1 VNYLKIYNLLNFKII
16 FSLNKLIN
24 MKKLLLVWVLMM
36 TVISSSFAQ
45 TRQVTGKVT
54 ASEDGTALPGVS
66 VSLKGT
72 ARGTTTAA
80 DGSYKIAVGNAD
92 AIVFSFIG
100 YKSQTINVG
109 SQTNINVVLA
119 SDASELDE
127 VVVTALG
134 LTRTKNSLPYAAQ
147 QVKGEELT
155 RVRNGNAFSALSGKV
170 AGLQITQ
177 GNTVG
182 GSTNVV
188 IRGNKSLTG
197 NNQAL
202 FVVDGVPI
210 DNTIKNTG
218 TQQSGGGGYDYGN
231 AAADINP
238 DDIESMTVL
247 KGAAAT
253 ALYGSRAS
261 NGVIMITTKKAKKG
275 LGLTINA
282 GLTVGMIDKST
293 FASYQDG
300 YGAGYSDPY
309 QKDGFLYFDANGDG
323 TKDLVVP
330 TAEDASYGVKFN
342 PSLMVYHWDAF
353 DPAGPNYLKA
363 KPWVAAQ
370 NTPVTFYETSI
381 SNNTNILLDGA
392 TDKGSFKLGY
402 TRNDERGTLPN
413 SSVSKNTMNLAGTYT
428 LSKKFTASA
437 AANFSII
444 DGKGRYGS
452 GYSGLN
458 VNQNFR
464 QWYQRNV
471 DIQEQKEAYF
481 RNQKNVTWNWGD
493 PSSAAGL
500 KPIYTDNYYWT
511 RYQNYQNDTRTR
523 IFGNAMLNYKATSYL
538 DFMGRVTIDT
548 YNEFQEER
556 RADGSQGVASYS
568 RLDRTFNE
576 TNYDLMAN
584 FNKDVLTG
592 LNVRGLAGLN
602 LRKSYSRAISAG
614 TNGGLIVPGLY
625 SVANSKGTVA
635 APSESYAPREVF
647 GLFGGLTVTYKDF
660 LTLDGTIRQD
670 KSSTL
675 PVANNAYLYYAGS
688 ASWLFS
694 HHIED
699 LPWLTSG
706 KLRANYATVGNDAPW
721 GAIKNVYDQPSPY
734 GSTILF
740 SVPSTQNNPF
750 LKPEQTQSKEIGLE
764 MAFMQNRL
772 GFDLTYYETNTL
784 DQILPASVS
793 AATGFTSAYVN
804 AGNIENKGLELSL
817 YANPIKTADFSWNV
831 NVNFTRNRSLV
842 LSLYNDSKNLQIASF
857 QGGVSL
863 NASVGEPYGV
873 LKGKTW
879 KFVNGEKLVKSN
891 GRYDI
896 TTTTT
901 NIIGNVNPDWI
912 GGINNSLRYKNLTFN
927 FLIDIKKGGSVFSLD
942 QYYGAATGVLPE
954 SAGLN
959 DKGNPSR
966 SSIAEGGGVI
976 MPGVLA
982 DGSKNT
988 IRVENEY
995 GTYGY
1000 AYNPAHAFVYDA
1012 GYVKLREAN
1021 LVYSLPK
1028 SIVRQLGGV
1037 KGVDVSVFGR
1047 NLWIIDKSVPYADPE
1062 ENLSAGNVQGNQ
1074 SGAYP
1079 TTRSIGFNVKLL
1091 F

>member
-1 VNYLKIYNLLNFKII
+1 
-16 FSLNKLIN
+16 
-24 MKKLLLVWVLMM
+24 MKKLLLVWVLVMAAF
-36 TVISSSFAQ
+36 SSSLAQ

-54 ASEDGTALPGVS
+54 SSEDGSALPGVS

-72 ARGTTTAA
+72 ARGTTSTS
-80 DGSYKIAVGNAD
+80 DGSYKIMVSNSD
-92 AIVFSFIG
+92 ALVFSFVG
-100 YKSQTINVG
+100 FKPQTINVG
-109 SQTNINVVLA
+109 SQSVINVNLA
-119 SDASELDE
+119 ADASELNE
-127 VVVTALG
+127 VIVTALG

-155 RVRNGNAFSALSGKV
+155 RVRTGNAFSALSGKV

-177 GNTVG
+177 GNSVG

-210 DNTIKNTG
+210 DNSIKNTG
-218 TQQSGGGGYDYGN
+218 TQQAGGGGYDYGN

-282 GLTVGMIDKST
+282 GLTVGTIDKST
-293 FASYQDG
+293 FVNYQDG

-309 QKDGFLYFDANGDG
+309 DKDGFLYFDANGDG
-323 TKDLVVP
+323 KNDLVVP
-330 TAEDASYGVKFN
+330 TAEDASYGAKFN
-342 PSLMVYHWDAF
+342 PSLQVYHWDSF
-353 DPAGPNYLKA
+353 DPAGPNYLKT

-370 NTPVTFYETSI
+370 NTPVTFYETAI
-381 SNNTNILLDGA
+381 SNNVNIALDGA

-413 SSVSKNTMNLAGTYT
+413 SQVSKNTMNLAGTYT
-428 LSKKFTASA
+428 MSPKFTASA
-437 AANFSII
+437 SANFSIV

-493 PSSAAGL
+493 PSTPGGL

-538 DFMGRVTIDT
+538 DFMGRVTVDT

-556 RADGSQGVASYS
+556 RADGSQGVAGYT
-568 RLDRTFNE
+568 RLDRTFSE

-584 FNKDVLTG
+584 FNKDILSG
-592 LNVRGLAGLN
+592 LNLRGLAGLN
-602 LRKSYSRAISAG
+602 LRKSFARSISAA

-625 SVANSKGTVA
+625 SIANSKGTVA
-635 APSESYAPREVF
+635 APGEGYSPREIF
-647 GLFGGLTVTYKDF
+647 GLFGGATLTYKDF

-694 HHIED
+694 HHIVD

-706 KLRANYATVGNDAPW
+706 KLRMNYATVGNDAPW
-721 GAIKNVYDQPSPY
+721 GAIKNVYDKPDPY

-750 LKPEQTQSKEIGLE
+750 LKPEQTKSKEIGVE

-784 DQILPASVS
+784 DQIMPASVS

-842 LSLYNDSKNLQIASF
+842 LSLYNDSKNLQISSF

-879 KFVNGEKLVKSN
+879 KFVNGEKLVKTN

-942 QYYGAATGVLPE
+942 QYYGAATGVMPE
-954 SAGLN
+954 SALLN

-966 SSIAEGGGVI
+966 STIAEGGGVI

-1012 GYVKLREAN
+1012 GFVKLREAN

-1028 SIVRQLGGV
+1028 SIVSQLGGV
-1037 KGVDVSVFGR
+1037 KGVDVSIFGR

-1079 TTRSIGFNVKLL
+1079 TTRSIGFNIKLL

>member
-1 VNYLKIYNLLNFKII
+1 
-16 FSLNKLIN
+16 
-24 MKKLLLVWVLMM
+24 MKKLLLVMALV
-36 TVISSSFAQ
+36 TTACSSLLAQ
-45 TRQVTGKVT
+45 SRVVTGKVT

-72 ARGTTTAA
+72 SRGVTTTA
-80 DGSYKIAVGNAD
+80 DGSYKISIDNGAALQ
-92 AIVFSFIG
+92 FSFVG
-100 YKSQTINVG
+100 YKPQTISVG
-109 SQTNINVVLA
+109 SQSTINVVLVA
-119 SDASELDE
+119 DAAELSE

-147 QVKGEELT
+147 QVKGDELT
-155 RVRNGNAFSALSGKV
+155 RVRTGNAFSALSGRV

-177 GNTVG
+177 GNAIG

-202 FVVDGVPI
+202 FVVDGVPV
-210 DNTIKNTG
+210 DNTNKNTAN
-218 TQQSGGGGYDYGN
+218 QQTGRGGYDYGN

-261 NGVIMITTKKAKKG
+261 NGVIMITSKKAKKG

-282 GLTVGMIDKST
+282 GLTVGTIDKST
-293 FASYQDG
+293 FATYQNQ

-323 TKDLVVP
+323 TKDLVIN
-330 TAEDASYGVKFN
+330 TAEDASYGTKFN
-342 PSLMVYHWDAF
+342 PALMVYQWDSF

-363 KPWVAAQ
+363 KPYTAAL
-370 NTPVTFYETSI
+370 NTPAKFYETAI
-381 SNNTNILLDGA
+381 SNNVNVQLDGA
-392 TDKGSFKLGY
+392 TDQGTFKLGY

-413 SSVSKNTMNLAGTYT
+413 SNVSKNIMNLAGSYNI
-428 LSKKFTASA
+428 SKKVTASA
-437 AANFSII
+437 AANFSVIE
-444 DGKGRYGS
+444 GKGRYGS

-464 QWYQRNV
+464 QWYQTNV
-471 DIQEQKEAYF
+471 DILDQKEAYF
-481 RNQKNVTWNWGD
+481 RNQQNVTWNWSD

-511 RYQNYQNDTRTR
+511 RYQNYQNDTRSR
-523 IFGNAMLNYKATSYL
+523 LFGNAMVNYKAADFL
-538 DFMGRVTIDT
+538 NFMGRVTVDT

-556 RADGSQGVASYS
+556 IAVGSQGVPAYS
-568 RLDRTFNE
+568 RFDRTFQE
-576 TNYDLMAN
+576 LNYDLMGN
-584 FNKDVLTG
+584 FDKEILTG
-592 LNVRGLAGLN
+592 LNLKALAGLN
-602 LRKSYSRAISAG
+602 LRKSYIRSISAA

-625 SVANSKGTVA
+625 SIANSRGTVS
-635 APSESYAPREVF
+635 APTENYNPREVF
-647 GLFGGLTVTYKDF
+647 GVFGGLTFTYKDF

-706 KLRANYATVGNDAPW
+706 KLRMNYATVGNDAPW
-721 GAIKNVYDQPSPY
+721 GSIKNVYDKPDPF

-740 SVPSTQNNPF
+740 SAPSTQNNPF

-764 MAFMQNRL
+764 MAFLQNRL
-772 GFDLTYYETNTL
+772 GFDFTYYHTNTL

-793 AATGFTSAYVN
+793 SATGFSSTYVN
-804 AGNIENKGLELSL
+804 AGNIENKGFEVSL
-817 YANPIKTADFSWNV
+817 YASPIKTADFSWNV
-831 NVNFTRNRSLV
+831 NVNWTKNSSLV
-842 LSLYNDSKNLQIASF
+842 LSLYNDSKNLQLATF

-863 NASVGEPYGV
+863 NASVGQPYGI
-873 LKGKTW
+873 LQGKTW
-879 KFVNGEKLVKSN
+879 KYVNGQKLVKSN
-891 GRYDI
+891 GRYDV
-896 TTTTT
+896 TATTT
-901 NIIGNVNPDWI
+901 NNIGNVNPDWI
-912 GGINNSLRYKNLTFN
+912 GGINNSFKYKNVTLN
-927 FLIDIKKGGSVFSLD
+927 FLIDMKRGGSVFSLD
-942 QYYGAATGVLPE
+942 QYYGQATGVYPE
-954 SAGLN
+954 SVVVN

-966 SSIAEGGGVI
+966 SPVAEGGGVI

-982 DGSKNT
+982 DGSVNT
-988 IRVENEY
+988 IRVENDY
-995 GTYGY
+995 GTFGY
-1000 AYNPAHAFVYDA
+1000 AQNPAAAFVYDA
-1012 GYVKLREAN
+1012 SYIKLREAN
-1021 LVYSLPK
+1021 IVYSLPS
-1028 SIVRQLGGV
+1028 SIVRKLGGV
-1037 KGVDVSVFGR
+1037 KGVDLSVFGR
-1047 NLWIIDKSVPYADPE
+1047 NLWIIQKYVPYADPE
-1062 ENLSAGNVQGNQ
+1062 ENLSSGNLQGNQ

-1079 TTRSIGFNVKLL
+1079 TTRSIGFNIKLL